1 MAAEVRQTDTR
12 DHSVMAKPAATID
25 YDFEPG
31 LVQEILH
38 KIDGFESDLASERGS
53 SMSRCRS
60 IRESISNV
68 FKEAKARGIPTKELR
83 SLVKIRKNEA
93 SNVQIYNDLEPDQQQ
108 ILSMLATAEGV
119 KDLPLWRAAS
129 GLAPMEG
136 AASANL
142 Q

>member
-12 DHSVMAKPAATID
+12 DHSVMAKPAATTID
-25 YDFEPG
+25 FDPE
-31 LVQEILH
+31 LVQEILS
-38 KIDGFESDLASERGS
+38 KIDGFESDIASERGS
-53 SMSRCRS
+53 SMATCRN
-60 IRESISNV
+60 IRESIRDV
-68 FKEAKARGIPTKELR
+68 YKEAKARGIPTKELR

-93 SNVQIYNDLEPDQQQ
+93 KNRGIYEDLEPDQQH